1 MKTLIIAILLA
12 ILTYV
17 YCTYDNVKADFN
29 DYAYMTFTKISTIF
43 KK

>member
-1 MKTLIIAILLA
+1 MKTLIIAILLS

-17 YCTYDNVKADFN
+17 YCTYDNVKEDFD
-29 DYAYMTFTKISTIF
+29 DYAHMTFTKISTIF